1 MLIIIK
7 NYLYFFNLIMIISS
21 IFYAYNLG
29 FYNFMI
35 QIISDLINKIGI
47 IFVLFKLS
55 NFYEKIILKSQ
66 NFNDN

>member
-1 MLIIIK
+1 
-7 NYLYFFNLIMIISS
+7 MIISS